1 MALVK
6 FISCTAAAYA
16 GAAKDEGTLYFLSDT
31 RQIMKGSV
39 PFGGGIYKAVESYPE
54 TGEVNTIYVNTADGS
69 AKFWNGNGYTVLVKP
84 SATVLSGS
92 GDNLHLP
99 TTKAV
104 IDYVTQK
111 VADLDVSAIVDRVTA
126 LEGKVD
132 VEKVSTAI
140 SAGVTE
146 AKGYTDTE
154 VAKKANKVHTHVL
167 ADITDAGALAG
178 KDKVA
183 EADLETALAAK
194 IDGKADK
201 ATTLAGYGI
210 SDAYTKA
217 QADSAIAAAVADA
230 GHLKREIV
238 DSLPVVASAD
248 EHTIYM
254 VAKAGGT
261 GDQKYDEFMFING
274 AFEKVGDTEVDLT
287 NYATKTEV
295 STAKSEAI
303 STAAADATSKA
314 DAAKTAAITAAA
326 TDATTKANKAKEDAI
341 AAAATDATDKAD
353 QAKADAIA
361 AAAKDATTKAD
372 KALTDAKTYAD
383 GLGKNYATAAQGAKA
398 DTALQAADIAEGAT
412 NGSIAV
418 KGTDVKVHGLG
429 SAAYTAATAYDT
441 AGTGKA
447 EADKA
452 LTSAKAYTD
461 TALTWGTLQSPKIV
475 S

>member
-54 TGEVNTIYVNTADGS
+54 TGEINTIYVNTADGS
-69 AKFWNGNGYTVLVKP
+69 AKFWNNGNGYTVLVKP
-84 SATVLSGS
+84 SATALSGS

-111 VADLDVSAIVDRVTA
+111 VADLEVSAITKRVTA

-154 VAKKANKVHTHVL
+154 VAKKANKSHTHVL
-167 ADITDAGALAG
+167 ADITNAGALAG
-178 KDKVA
+178 KSKVA
-183 EADLETALAAK
+183 ETDLETALATK
-194 IDGKADK
+194 INGKANK

-217 QADSAIAAAVADA
+217 QADSAITTAVANA

-238 DSLPVVASAD
+238 EALPAVSAAD
-248 EHTIYM
+248 AHTIYM
-254 VAKAGGT
+254 VGSGAGSETSNYKEYMLVNGKFELI
-261 GDQKYDEFMFING
+261 GDSK
-274 AFEKVGDTEVDLT
+274 VDLT

-303 STAAADATSKA
+303 STAADDATSKA
-314 DAAKTAAITAAA
+314 NAAKTAAIEAAA
-326 TDATTKANKAKEDAI
+326 TDATTKANKAKEDAV
-341 AAAATDATDKAD
+341 ATAATDATDKAD
-353 QAKADAIA
+353 KAKTDAIA
-361 AAAKDATTKAD
+361 AAAKDATAKAD
-372 KALTDAKTYAD
+372 KALTDAKTYAN

-418 KGTDVKVHGLG
+418 KGTNVKVHGLG
-429 SAAYTAATAYDT
+429 SAAYTAATAYDA
-441 AGTGKA
+441 AGTATSKA
-447 EADKA
+447 NKA
-452 LTSAKAYTD
+452 LTDAKAYTD
-461 TALTWGTLQSPKIV
+461 TALTWGTL
-475 S
+475 